1 MARGAWW
8 ATVHGVTKSQTRLK
22 RLTFTLSFLPPLVP
36 ALVPVSVLVFEAD
49 RRIYFRW
56 IASRGQFRRYISLT
70 FDLMNLL
77 IDLQFCPQ
85 QQPVPF

>member
-49 RRIYFRW
+49 R
-56 IASRGQFRRYISLT
+56 
-70 FDLMNLL
+70 
-77 IDLQFCPQ
+77 
-85 QQPVPF
+85 